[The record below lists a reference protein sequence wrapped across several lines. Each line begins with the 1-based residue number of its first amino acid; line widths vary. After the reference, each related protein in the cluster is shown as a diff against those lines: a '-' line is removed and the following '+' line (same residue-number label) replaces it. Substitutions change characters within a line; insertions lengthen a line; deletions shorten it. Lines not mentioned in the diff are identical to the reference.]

1 MLLSV
6 RVEADEEVEWQWT
19 HFVDGSSVVTGYC
32 VVDRTKCVNKRVKR
46 RFHE

>member
-6 RVEADEEVEWQWT
+6 RMEADEEVEWQWT
-19 HFVDGSSVVTGYC
+19 HFVDGRSVVTGYRI
-32 VVDRTKCVNKRVKR
+32 VDRSKRVNNRVKR